1 MANPTHYRRA
11 KPIEPPPAYTAAAQ
25 PADWRSTGPVAQV
38 LAMPEREAPK
48 PQHRLEVNQ
57 RPINDLKRL
66 IDLIGTHRVQ
76 RELNVHRTT
85 VRRWLQ
91 GTVAIPGAQRLAV
104 QALLG
109 NLPGTCGKWTGWWFH
124 EGDLLSPAG
133 DRFSAGQ
140 VLSTVFLRQQV
151 SAQQH
156 EIAALKVQLA
166 LAEQSINQLSPAAND
181 ARAVG

>member
-1 MANPTHYRRA
+1 MANRYHRA
-11 KPIEPPPAYTAAAQ
+11 KPVEPPPAYMATAQ
-25 PADWRSTGPVAQV
+25 PYNPDWRSTGPAAQV
-38 LAMPEREAPK
+38 LKLPKREAPK
-48 PQHRLEVNQ
+48 PKHLLEVNA
-57 RPINDLKRL
+57 RPARDLATLIERL
-66 IDLIGTHRVQ
+66 GRTRVE
-76 RELNVHRTT
+76 RELDVHRTT
-85 VRRWLQ
+85 VKRWLAGQ
-91 GTVAIPGAQRLAV
+91 VKIPGHQHQVIRM
-104 QALLG
+104 LLG
-109 NLPGTCGKWTGWWFH
+109 DLPGTAGKWTGWRFQ

-140 VLSTVFLRQQV
+140 VLSLVFLRQQV